1 MHKIEVLG
9 PNCSKCDNTFDK
21 VKQVLDELK
30 LEAELTK
37 ITDVFEIIDRGVNVT
52 PALIIDGEIKLQGK
66 VPSVDEIKKML
77 TEREI

>member
-9 PNCSKCDNTFDK
+9 PNCSKCDKTFDK

-66 VPSVDEIKKML
+66 VPTVEEIGKLL
-77 TEREI
+77 TGKAL

>member
-1 MHKIEVLG
+1 MHRIEVLG

>member
-21 VKQVLDELK
+21 VKQALDELK

-37 ITDVFEIIDRGVNVT
+37 VTDVFEIIDRGVDVT
-52 PALIIDGEIKLQGK
+52 PALIIDGEIKFQGK
-66 VPSVDEIKKML
+66 VPTVEEIKKLL
-77 TEREI
+77 TGKEI